1 MDENSAGAT
10 ITAVATTNAT
20 SVTVDNDSFE
30 VAGGNLKL
38 KAGTSLD
45 FEAVSGGTID
55 VVITASGDGASA
67 THTVTV
73 TVNDV
78 NEAPGA
84 PALVDPNA
92 TLAIDENDD
101 EATVTSLEA
110 PTDPDSGDTVTL
122 SVDDS
127 RFEITSARILKLKD
141 GHSLDQET
149 ESSVDLVITATDSG
163 GLTATTNI
171 TVTVNDLNEA
181 PVVGGSVANVTT
193 EAGKKIDVLID
204 LTALFTDPD
213 AGDSAVR
220 WELSGNPSW
229 LGLEVQYVTDS
240 NGNERSIGHLRGTAP
255 TTGADSSAV
264 HNVTLTARD
273 ADGAAA
279 QLTFTVIVDDG
290 NDDVT
295 GVNLLDSAG
304 NKLSEAEVNE
314 NDASGVV
321 FGKITV
327 DDIDHPLHPHGMH
340 KVTVNDSRFE
350 IRKDA
355 DGDLWLALKAGV
367 SLDHEVRNGEVSVTV
382 TAQDINGERKANGQ
396 LKGSEDS
403 DTFTIIVND
412 VNDAPKA
419 GTIGNWWVTVDEDL
433 DTDDVT
439 FDGQWLK
446 FNLEVQG
453 AGDTAD
459 KFPAFTDQDVGDA
472 LTYSLSGPSWLQIN
486 ARSGE
491 ITSKKGTLP
500 TRGVHSVTV
509 TATDKDGEAATAS
522 FNLNVAFSG
531 KDDNNTEDNEDPEI
545 SNASDTDYEE
555 GSGRQVVG
563 TFTVTDDDQD
573 IPDHPFAIKTVE
585 IVSVKRSS
593 GDGKDSDLMN
603 ATLRDLDG
611 EGPMPAGLYTA
622 GATVAN
628 PDKGYAAAF
637 VLSEPVK
644 NGNTWT
650 YTIYAQDTDP
660 RSWVNT
666 LDRLDH
672 ESVEDIEIVVRV
684 TDGTAGEALIETSGP
699 GYDTEDFNIG
709 IDDANE
715 RPGAEI
721 PDSLLSATGV
731 MTLLT
736 SDPSSRA
743 LPPNFPAAIFTE
755 RNYATAVDQEE
766 ASKVVLHINLYDVWN
781 DPDRRDDDDDLT
793 YTATSSA
800 SWIKILHGPGEWRDV
815 QKGRDGETGGDDD
828 LTWGSGGENVT
839 VRDVGD
845 SPGDNDVVVVVEID
859 RTKLTGSIAQGD
871 RGALTLT
878 ATDDDG
884 LRTTAVV
891 PVLVTDEN
899 LDIGADAVTISGSPR
914 EGSTLRASFNAN
926 RDPDLAGANPSGNAL
941 VLYTW
946 SQSASAD
953 GEGRVIQAGTSNQLT
968 LTQAQVG
975 QYIKVEVTYYEV
987 FGGQFISSGD
997 QNGQL
1002 GAANQVTVTA
1012 TTPREV
1018 SNTPDDGVAYFT
1030 ITAGSDRLTA
1040 SAIVTDEDHG
1050 GAVTD
1055 LTYQWQVSDNGR
1067 GGWTDATGTGNDSD
1081 SYTLDD
1087 GGGKYYRVV
1096 VSYNEDPNATSDNP
1110 EQEQIA
1116 SHVIQVSDI
1125 EDNDADTPNA
1135 ITPSGSPNPGGTLS
1149 ISGSGVDGVQW
1160 QRDILPGEGEAWVNI
1175 PGATG
1180 NLSLTSAY
1188 AGATVRAL
1196 VTYESSSST
1205 NPGVEAVVP
1214 SNPVTIGGTSQS
1226 ARPVVV
1232 DKHEVTASVS
1242 GTGHAATARANAG
1255 DGVLSGQTVSVETT
1269 VPLASLFHDTD
1280 TPDSRLSFTASN
1292 GDGLPGKEP
1301 NTGRTAIF
1309 RNDEG
1314 ILVLEPNGKLT
1325 YVSDQLRGHDG
1336 DDGDGAGNVLKLNIT
1351 ANDHPRG
1358 LPSGDSVDS
1367 QGNADTAEVSLRINV
1382 APTDIDF
1389 DQGDTATGTLTGIV
1403 NAYASLGGDVTAVTV
1418 NERVTATGDE
1428 ILAEIDVQDENAVKH
1443 AFGTHQVTVT
1453 GDDRFVITKSGGAS
1467 ARKDSDGDGSTWEL
1481 RLVKGA
1487 KFDYETQADM
1497 LPATPGK
1504 QIVLTFAA
1512 TDGGGLGTPTPNRA
1526 VGYEAITLVITVKDN
1541 PIDNPSVPGP
1551 DDTPGLKDDE
1561 TNDSDDTTD
1570 GGEGGDTDVDGGDPT
1585 PPPPGA
1591 SIGGIIEDFVD
1602 NMDQGAQDL
1611 LEDYLLTIDDGLDIA

>member
-30 VAGGNLKL
+30 VSGGNLKL

-55 VVITASGDGASA
+55 VVITASGDGDSA
-67 THTVTV
+67 THTVIV

-141 GHSLDQET
+141 GQSLDHET

-193 EAGKKIDVLID
+193 EAGKTIDVSID

-396 LKGSEDS
+396 LKGTQDS

-545 SNASDTDYEE
+545 SNASDRDYLE

-585 IVSVKRSS
+585 IISITGSS
-593 GDGKDSDLMN
+593 RDNPNVGDLN
-603 ATLRDLDG
+603 VTLVDHDG
-611 EGPMPAGLYTA
+611 NPNTPMRLWTDDDGSASTGSS
-622 GATVAN
+622 
-628 PDKGYAAAF
+628 GYAAAF

-660 RSWVNT
+660 RASVNT
-666 LDRLDH
+666 LDLLNH
-672 ESVEDIEIVVRV
+672 EAVEDIDIVVRV
-684 TDGTAGEALIETSGP
+684 TDGTASTELSATSGP
-699 GYDTEDFNIG
+699 GFDTADFNIE

-715 RPGAEI
+715 RPSDES
-721 PDSLLSATGV
+721 PDSLLLSSGLMYLFTSTQTARAT
-731 MTLLT
+731 LI
-736 SDPSSRA
+736 
-743 LPPNFPAAIFTE
+743 PNIY
-755 RNYATAVDQEE
+755 YATAVEQSEN
-766 ASKVVLHINLYDVWN
+766 SKVVLHINLYDVWE
-781 DPDRRDDDDDLT
+781 DPDSRDDDDDLT

-815 QKGRDGETGGDDD
+815 QKGRDGETDSGENGDD
-828 LTWGSGGENVT
+828 LTWGTDART
-839 VRDVGD
+839 VGTNPD
-845 SPGDNDVVVVVEID
+845 STPNDIVVVVEID
-859 RTKLTGSIAQGD
+859 RTKLTGSIGQGD
-871 RGALTLT
+871 RGSLTLT

-926 RDPDLAGANPSGNAL
+926 RDPDLAGANPTGNAL

-975 QYIKVEVTYYEV
+975 QYITVEVTYYEV

-1067 GGWTDATGTGNDSD
+1067 GGWTDATGTGNDSS

-1096 VSYNEDPNATSDNP
+1096 VSYDEDPNATGDKP

-1125 EDNDADTPNA
+1125 EDNEADTPNA

-1205 NPGVEAVVP
+1205 NPGVTAVVP

-1242 GTGHAATARANAG
+1242 GTGHAATERANAG
-1255 DGVLSGQTVSVETT
+1255 DGVLSGQTVSVEAT

-1336 DDGDGAGNVLKLNIT
+1336 DDGDGAGNILKLNIT

-1358 LPSGDSVDS
+1358 LPSGNSVDS

-1389 DQGDTATGTLTGIV
+1389 DQGDDPSGNYTGIV
-1403 NAYASLGGDVTAVTV
+1403 NDYASLGGDVTGIIV
-1418 NERVTATGDE
+1418 NERVTATGRE

-1602 NMDQGAQDL
+1602 NMDQSGQDL